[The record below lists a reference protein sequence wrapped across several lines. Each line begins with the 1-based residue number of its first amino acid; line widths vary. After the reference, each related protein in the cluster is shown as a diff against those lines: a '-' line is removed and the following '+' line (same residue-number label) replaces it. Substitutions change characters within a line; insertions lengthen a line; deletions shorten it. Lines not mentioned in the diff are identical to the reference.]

1 VDEKTR
7 EWRNLILF
15 RATCGINN
23 ERSHSL
29 DSTVTNA
36 PITRGWELMVI
47 EEQEFSQLPFP
58 GQTRRRVACMR
69 VDGSWLDITA
79 HVAKTLVNCHQNF
92 NQIKVDESW

>member
-1 VDEKTR
+1 MDEKPR

-23 ERSHSL
+23 ERSYSL

-47 EEQEFSQLPFP
+47 EEQEFSQLSFP
-58 GQTRRRVACMR
+58 GQTRRRVAWELME
-69 VDGSWLDITA
+69 VDWILPRT
-79 HVAKTLVNCHQNF
+79 
-92 NQIKVDESW
+92 